1 MHTIIKCLSTHR
13 RKADHFFIL
22 CLQSTICCSVALENI
37 PVSSNLQIPIHHQMT
52 FLIIIVPVCTFLTE
66 LRFITSSTSIQ
77 IIPVT
82 IKLYPCIQDQMP
94 PIIIIIIS
102 GIFLSPVRI
111 QHFSIFLEIIP
122 VTIYLA
128 SHVGQAGSLLIII
141 ICSVFT
147 DGPAC
152 INCTASCKFIMLS
165 IDIQFTICHQIS
177 IFIIIILRIVLLTEL
192 SRISSSA
199 SIDIIPVTVQL
210 NSTVRY

>member
-1 MHTIIKCLSTHR
+1 
-13 RKADHFFIL
+13 
-22 CLQSTICCSVALENI
+22 
-37 PVSSNLQIPIHHQMT
+37 MT

-94 PIIIIIIS
+94 LIIIIIIS
-102 GIFLSPVRI
+102 SIFLSPVRI

-147 DGPAC
+147 DRPAC
-152 INCTASCKFIMLS
+152 INCTTSCKLIVLS
-165 IDIQFTICHQIS
+165 IDIQLSVQHKIS
-177 IFIIIILRIVLLTEL
+177 IFIIIVPRIVFLAEL
-192 SRISSSA
+192 RHILFPVF
-199 SIDIIPVTVQL
+199 IHIIPVSVYPY
-210 NSTVRY
+210 STIHHQMGCFIIIIVISCFFSPART